1 MPYPIHR
8 YRALANLTDLE
19 ERALREL
26 GPIETQRRRGETFQ
40 REGDQLS
47 GFHLH
52 NAGWISSSIVL
63 RGGRRLIQKVHLPGD
78 ILGTPSMALQT
89 AAHTLTCITDAVTA
103 YVPYTRFRDLYT
115 LAPRVAALFT
125 MAVQI
130 ERLSLIDMLAA
141 VGHASARARLSRL
154 LLDLRARLAPLGLV
168 EDDAFDLPLTQEVL
182 GDLLGL
188 TSVHVNRTIRD
199 MEREGLIARSDHRIK
214 LVDVAKLQNLSPLP
228 LRQLAFEPPWLP
240 PRA

>member
-8 YRALANLTDLE
+8 FRALANLTDRE

-47 GFHLH
+47 GFYLH
-52 NAGWISSSIVL
+52 NGGWISSSIVL
-63 RGGRRLIQKVHLPGD
+63 RSGKRLIQKVHLPGD
-78 ILGTPSMALQT
+78 ILGTPSMALR
-89 AAHTLTCITDAVTA
+89 AAADTLTCITDAVTA
-103 YVPYTRFRDLYT
+103 HVSYARFRELYTR
-115 LAPRVAALFT
+115 APRVAALFT

-130 ERLSLIDMLAA
+130 ERLSLMDMLAA

-154 LLDLRARLAPLGLV
+154 LLDLRARLSPLRLV

-188 TSVHVNRTIRD
+188 
-199 MEREGLIARSDHRIK
+199 L
-214 LVDVAKLQNLSPLP
+214 
-228 LRQLAFEPPWLP
+228 LP
-240 PRA
+240 PKCLTEPRGFVGYTRAGSGSPAPCAGGPRCSGAARKGSVR